1 MGEDIISKIKYE
13 DLFALV
19 EEMTIGAKDKTRT
32 IDKVTNSTVKELIR
46 QESDMAINKGL
57 IESLLAT
64 TGTAFSGTM
73 IGTIGGAGTGAV
85 SKGTASLCA
94 KSLTAAGGA
103 TTGGISGSW
112 MPVLGPII
120 GGIVGASVGVFVGSR
135 IKKKNDEKKER
146 LMQEVLKK
154 QNTIIRALEK
164 ELNELKEKY
173 GEAVAQN
180 ERYKYIIGLLMANEE
195 LKNIC

>member
-1 MGEDIISKIKYE
+1 MLKIKYE

-46 QESDMAINKGL
+46 QESDMAINKGV

-64 TGTAFSGTM
+64 TGIAFSGTM

-85 SKGTASLCA
+85 SKGIASLCA
-94 KSLTAAGGA
+94 KPLMAAGGA
-103 TTGGISGSW
+103 ATGGISGSW
-112 MPVLGPII
+112 VPVLGPII
-120 GGIVGASVGVFVGSR
+120 GGIVGASVGAFAGSR

-164 ELNELKEKY
+164 ELNKLKEKY

-180 ERYKYIIGLLMANEE
+180 ERYKYIIGVLMANEE
-195 LKNIC
+195 LKNMC

>member
-1 MGEDIISKIKYE
+1 MSKIKYE

-46 QESDMAINKGL
+46 QESDMAINKGV

-85 SKGTASLCA
+85 SNGIASLCA
-94 KSLTAAGGA
+94 KSLTVAGGA
-103 TTGGISGSW
+103 ATGGISGSW
-112 MPVLGPII
+112 VPVLGPII

-154 QNTIIRALEK
+154 QNPIIRALEK

-173 GEAVAQN
+173 CEAVAQN

-195 LKNIC
+195 LKNMC